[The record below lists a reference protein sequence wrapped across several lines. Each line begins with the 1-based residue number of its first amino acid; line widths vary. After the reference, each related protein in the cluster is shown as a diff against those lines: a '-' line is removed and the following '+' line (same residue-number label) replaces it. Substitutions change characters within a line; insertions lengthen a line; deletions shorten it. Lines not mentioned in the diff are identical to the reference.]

1 MKLRSSILFG
11 CLLVVPLVAMFS
23 HKIPRGVREG
33 FRDRVWRPAVE
44 RVTTWVGGES
54 DQSGRAIERSAF
66 APVSPVVQQPAVAA
80 ADPVVSAASEKS
92 APPPAAPVAD
102 KPVAGAPVV
111 APPVV
116 VPSRSPPVS
125 LPAVAIQSTL
135 VPQPSRGSLDERLAA
150 LGAVGLKVKL
160 PDDPSGVHV
169 ASCRVPVDTSGQLQ
183 RLFQASGPTHETSL
197 ERLAVQIEAWRSRV
211 ASAEGGSPGRDP
223 ASAGPSPAGRRR

>member
-44 RVTTWVGGES
+44 RVTTWVAGES
-54 DQSGRAIERSAF
+54 DQAGAAIERSAL
-66 APVSPVVQQPAVAA
+66 APVSPVVEQPPVAA
-80 ADPVVSAASEKS
+80 VEPVALTATPNS
-92 APPPAAPVAD
+92 APPPPVPVAVAPVA
-102 KPVAGAPVV
+102 AAPSPL
-111 APPVV
+111 PPK
-116 VPSRSPPVS
+116 
-125 LPAVAIQSTL
+125 LPAVAIPSTL

-150 LGAVGLKVKL
+150 LGAVGLKVKP

-197 ERLAVQIEAWRSRV
+197 ERLAVQIEAWRSRI
-211 ASAEGGSPGRDP
+211 ASAEASPPDRDR
-223 ASAGPSPAGRRR
+223 ASREPSSAVRRR